1 MDCLS
6 SQITVYLIID
16 VGKIGYDISYMKS
29 SHLAGHICIRT
40 CNGDSN
46 ATCCPLASPCRGSCV
61 TDLLPFLLFISSF
74 SSAADVYVIS
84 VEQLLSK
91 VVETY
96 LSEKHALE
104 KQLNSSLDIPVAAGD
119 VESHLGPA
127 ITVQPSSTV
136 TVEPSTDDHPH
147 SEEQKEEEGT
157 ANVKE
162 EEKTEAQELKE
173 GLLAE
178 SLMAKVIL
186 YTLY

>member
-1 MDCLS
+1 M
-6 SQITVYLIID
+6 
-16 VGKIGYDISYMKS
+16 
-29 SHLAGHICIRT
+29 
-40 CNGDSN
+40 
-46 ATCCPLASPCRGSCV
+46 
-61 TDLLPFLLFISSF
+61 TDLLPAFLFISFSSF

-96 LSEKHALE
+96 LTEKHALE
-104 KQLNSSLDIPVAAGD
+104 KQLSSSLDVPVAAGD

-136 TVEPSTDDHPH
+136 TVEPSTDNHPH
-147 SEEQKEEEGT
+147 SEEQKEEEG
-157 ANVKE
+157 AAKVKE
-162 EEKTEAQELKE
+162 EDKTEAQEQKE

-178 SLMAKVIL
+178 SLIAKVIL

>member
-16 VGKIGYDISYMKS
+16 VGKIGYD
-29 SHLAGHICIRT
+29 
-40 CNGDSN
+40 
-46 ATCCPLASPCRGSCV
+46 
-61 TDLLPFLLFISSF
+61 FISSF

-104 KQLNSSLDIPVAAGD
+104 KQLSPSLDIPVAAGD

-147 SEEQKEEEGT
+147 SEEQKEEEGA

>member
-1 MDCLS
+1 MWTPTKSLYILS
-6 SQITVYLIID
+6 LLLGRLELTFQ
-16 VGKIGYDISYMKS
+16 KS
-29 SHLAGHICIRT
+29 GHLTGLICIHVMERVT
-40 CNGDSN
+40 ST
-46 ATCCPLASPCRGSCV
+46 ACCPLASSHRGSCV
-61 TDLLPFLLFISSF
+61 TDLLPASLFISFSSF

-104 KQLNSSLDIPVAAGD
+104 KQLSSSLDVPVAAGD

-136 TVEPSTDDHPH
+136 TVEPSTDNHPH
-147 SEEQKEEEGT
+147 SEEQKEEEGA

-162 EEKTEAQELKE
+162 EEKTEAQEQKE

>member
-1 MDCLS
+1 MY
-6 SQITVYLIID
+6 I
-16 VGKIGYDISYMKS
+16 
-29 SHLAGHICIRT
+29 
-40 CNGDSN
+40 
-46 ATCCPLASPCRGSCV
+46 
-61 TDLLPFLLFISSF
+61 
-74 SSAADVYVIS
+74 IS

-104 KQLNSSLDIPVAAGD
+104 KQLSPSLDVPVTAGD

-147 SEEQKEEEGT
+147 SSEEQKEEEGA

-162 EEKTEAQELKE
+162 EEKTEAQEQKE

>member
-1 MDCLS
+1 M
-6 SQITVYLIID
+6 
-16 VGKIGYDISYMKS
+16 
-29 SHLAGHICIRT
+29 
-40 CNGDSN
+40 
-46 ATCCPLASPCRGSCV
+46 
-61 TDLLPFLLFISSF
+61 
-74 SSAADVYVIS
+74 YVIS

-96 LSEKHALE
+96 LSEKHDLE
-104 KQLNSSLDIPVAAGD
+104 KQLSSSLDVPVAAGD
-119 VESHLGPA
+119 VDSPLTPT
-127 ITVQPSSTV
+127 ITVHPSSTV
-136 TVEPSTDDHPH
+136 AVESSTDGHPH
-147 SEEQKEEEGT
+147 SEEQKEEEGA

>member
-1 MDCLS
+1 MDTLS
-6 SQITVYLIID
+6 TQVTLYLIID
-16 VGKIGYDISYMKS
+16 VGKVGIDISKKRSTDWPYL
-29 SHLAGHICIRT
+29 HT
-40 CNGDSN
+40 CNGDSSN
-46 ATCCPLASPCRGSCV
+46 ATCCPLASSHRGSCV
-61 TDLLPFLLFISSF
+61 TDLLPLLLFIFSF

-104 KQLNSSLDIPVAAGD
+104 KQLSSSLDVPVAAGD

-136 TVEPSTDDHPH
+136 TVEPSTDNYPH
-147 SEEQKEEEGT
+147 SEEQKEEEGA

-162 EEKTEAQELKE
+162 EEKTEAQEQKE

>member
-1 MDCLS
+1 M
-6 SQITVYLIID
+6 
-16 VGKIGYDISYMKS
+16 
-29 SHLAGHICIRT
+29 
-40 CNGDSN
+40 
-46 ATCCPLASPCRGSCV
+46 
-61 TDLLPFLLFISSF
+61 TDLLPAFLFISFSSF

-96 LSEKHALE
+96 LTEKHALE
-104 KQLNSSLDIPVAAGD
+104 KQLSSSLDVPVAAGD

-136 TVEPSTDDHPH
+136 TVEPSTDNHPH
-147 SEEQKEEEGT
+147 SEEQKEEEGA

-162 EEKTEAQELKE
+162 EEKTEAQEQKE

-178 SLMAKVIL
+178 SLIAKVIL